1 MDKVEN
7 SKISPGQ
14 LFSLIILFDMGTALV
29 VSLGIMAEKDAW
41 LAILLGAA
49 GGLFLFFVY
58 TSLFRLYPDLPLTTY
73 MREILGKW
81 IGWTL
86 GLFYILFFLYGAA
99 RDVRDGGD
107 LLVSSV
113 LDQTPTIVI
122 SSVLIISV
130 AYVLNKGIEVLAR
143 TAQIFLVILVI
154 LALLSNL
161 LLLLSGTVEINRL
174 LPVLGNG
181 WGPVIKTSLKQTI
194 EFPHGEVICFTMLLP
209 YLNKPKKGVR
219 AGFAAVL
226 ISGLILSYSSALNIA
241 VLGTDIVG
249 RTTFPMLYMI
259 SLINIGE
266 FIQRLDVFVVLTL
279 IIGDFF
285 KVAIFFYAGVMAAA
299 DVFQIRDYRKLILPI
314 GLLILLISMMITGS
328 FAEHIEEGNLAL
340 QTVFVLFGTV
350 IPLALLLVGG
360 LRRRFKSDR

>member
-7 SKISPGQ
+7 ARISPGQ
-14 LFSLIILFDMGTALV
+14 FFSLIMLFDMGTALV

-41 LAILLGAA
+41 MAILLGGV

-58 TSLFRLYPDLPLTTY
+58 ASLFRLYPELPLTGY

-81 IGWTL
+81 IGCPI
-86 GLFYILFFLYGAA
+86 GLLYILFFLYGAA

-113 LDQTPTIVI
+113 LDQTPIIVI
-122 SSVLIISV
+122 NAVMVMSV

-143 TAQIFLVILVI
+143 TAQIFLVVLVI
-154 LALLSNL
+154 LGLLINL
-161 LLLLSGTVEINRL
+161 LLFFSGVVEINRL
-174 LPVLGNG
+174 LPILGNG
-181 WGPVIKTSLKQTI
+181 WDPVIKTSLKQTI
-194 EFPHGEVICFTMLLP
+194 EFPHGELICFTMLLP
-209 YLNKPKKGVR
+209 YLNQPKKGVR

-241 VLGTDIVG
+241 ALGNDIVG
-249 RTTFPMLYMI
+249 RATFPLLHTV

-285 KVAIFFYAGVMAAA
+285 KIAIFFYAGVIAAV
-299 DVFQIRDYRKLILPI
+299 DVFQIRDHRKLILPM
-314 GLLILLISMMITGS
+314 GFLILLISMTITGS
-328 FAEHIEEGNLAL
+328 FSEHIEEGNIAL

-350 IPLALLLVGG
+350 IPIAFLVVSG
-360 LRRRFKSDR
+360 LRRRFGSDR